1 MDNDYNEIATRIK
14 NRRNKNNKHRKDK
27 KITFKILNRL
37 LGLLSL
43 ILAFLIYAYKDPD
56 ASLINSIFKTN
67 INLSSVNAYMNKIT
81 KPLLSFLNIN
91 INSNEISDQEVN
103 AQVKFIEVGEYTYT
117 NSNNTVYSIGDG
129 TILNVSEDD
138 YGYIVYAK
146 FDNGYE
152 ATYENLVSV
161 NVKEYDRIN
170 ENSILGYFN
179 DEFKLVITKDGVT
192 YSYEEIRISN
202 WFFWHKKINFFS
214 FTFSIFDWTI

>member
-103 AQVKFIEVGEYTYT
+103 AQVNFIEVGEYTYT

-161 NVKEYDRIN
+161 NVKKYDRIN

-202 WFFWHKKINFFS
+202 
-214 FTFSIFDWTI
+214 

>member
-14 NRRNKNNKHRKDK
+14 NRRNKNNKQRKDK

-103 AQVKFIEVGEYTYT
+103 AQVNFIEVGEYTYT

-161 NVKEYDRIN
+161 NVASAAFSPSEVLLT
-170 ENSILGYFN
+170 SGAP
-179 DEFKLVITKDGVT
+179 VW
-192 YSYEEIRISN
+192 IRANHSSKTPCSAAYCSK
-202 WFFWHKKINFFS
+202 FFLPL
-214 FTFSIFDWTI
+214 

>member
-81 KPLLSFLNIN
+81 KPLLSFLN
-91 INSNEISDQEVN
+91 
-103 AQVKFIEVGEYTYT
+103 
-117 NSNNTVYSIGDG
+117 
-129 TILNVSEDD
+129 
-138 YGYIVYAK
+138 
-146 FDNGYE
+146 
-152 ATYENLVSV
+152 
-161 NVKEYDRIN
+161 
-170 ENSILGYFN
+170 
-179 DEFKLVITKDGVT
+179 
-192 YSYEEIRISN
+192 
-202 WFFWHKKINFFS
+202 H
-214 FTFSIFDWTI
+214 